1 MTKTNYKH
9 VTIYISNEAIEGL
22 KVKALS
28 EFISVSKLVDLYGR
42 KLNEENKPK
51 EEIREVINT

>member
-9 VTIYISNEAIEGL
+9 VTIYISTEAIEGL
-22 KVKALS
+22 KVKALN

-42 KLNEENKPK
+42 KLHEDNKPK
-51 EEIREVINT
+51 EEISEVINT